1 MCVAHQTL
9 GEDPFRRSPVVALL
23 PCVRLDNNHNLKLF
37 QATLCE
43 VSLKCLRCLVHC
55 GTTHAFSFDGWALH
69 RRTIVDNVQVF
80 MGGKYLPT
88 PAWLVFFA
96 VVDELSAA
104 GSGRPEVWSF
114 LRDQCLTCIK
124 STRDFS
130 DIGDRVPLLE
140 AMVGTGVG

>member
-1 MCVAHQTL
+1 LTITPFVCV
-9 GEDPFRRSPVVALL
+9 PR
-23 PCVRLDNNHNLKLF
+23 
-37 QATLCE
+37 
-43 VSLKCLRCLVHC
+43 
-55 GTTHAFSFDGWALH
+55 
-69 RRTIVDNVQVF
+69 QVF

-140 AMVGTGVG
+140 AMVHLNLNVL